1 LRKFKISQGCDPQL
15 MKIMEEVRGGNRL
28 EFNISND
35 GALRFGNRLCVPKDS
50 TIKREILEE
59 AHHSPYTVHP
69 GSTKMYRDLREVYW
83 WNNMKKEIAHFV
95 EQCLTCQQ
103 VKVEHQRPSGLLQP
117 LPIPEWKW
125 ENISMDF
132 VCGLPRTSK
141 NHDAIWVVVDRLTKS
156 AHFIPIRMNYSL
168 DKLAKLYVNEI
179 VRLHGVPVS
188 IVSNRDPRFTSRF
201 WGSLQKALGTKLNFS
216 TAFHPQTDGQ
226 SKRTIQ
232 ILEDILR
239 ACVLDFKG
247 SWIDHLTLVEF
258 AYNNSYQASIEMAP
272 YEALYGRRCRSPF
285 SCKLKNVS

>member
-1 LRKFKISQGCDPQL
+1 
-15 MKIMEEVRGGNRL
+15 
-28 EFNISND
+28 
-35 GALRFGNRLCVPKDS
+35 VPKDS
-50 TIKREILEE
+50 AIKREIMEE

-69 GSTKMYRDLREVYW
+69 SSTKMYRDLREVYW
-83 WNNMKKEIAHFV
+83 WNNMKREIAHFV

-132 VCGLPRTSK
+132 VCGLPRASK

-168 DKLAKLYVNEI
+168 DKLAEIYVNEI

-188 IVSNRDPRFTSRF
+188 IVSDRDPRFTSRF

-216 TAFHPQTDGQ
+216 TAFHPQIDGQ
-226 SKRTIQ
+226 SERT
-232 ILEDILR
+232 
-239 ACVLDFKG
+239 
-247 SWIDHLTLVEF
+247 T
-258 AYNNSYQASIEMAP
+258 
-272 YEALYGRRCRSPF
+272 RS
-285 SCKLKNVS
+285 